1 MNAPSI
7 VDIMSQSELTIT
19 IYVGDIV
26 GYIIGDIVRN
36 GDLPEQGI
44 KIANNIPMDITL
56 NYFKQKLGVW

>member
-1 MNAPSI
+1 MLAQLEWARLL

-36 GDLPEQGI
+36 GDLPE
-44 KIANNIPMDITL
+44 
-56 NYFKQKLGVW
+56 